1 MIENEVLNKL
11 ILNAL
16 TKQETEKPKKQSFME
31 YIKSDDGIQQLLDLG
46 SLAVASNQSPYVAS
60 SIASGVNQR
69 AQTRLAER
77 QKQRQAQAQTNN
89 FGLDEIGKILDVAEK
104 VNKPQQK
111 KEEFN
116 LNQQAAYQ
124 KFTNELQTEG
134 ISEINENE
142 DTGNIPKQFI
152 QNIQTPDGQE
162 KIFIDRKNLNKAT
175 NEANLQAKY
184 NQTIIDKNNDLL
196 KNSIGKLLTKDNVL
210 TARGSELTTNPN
222 YAFIDRFRNVNFR
235 DMEAIVKTLKSN
247 LGFQELQKMRD
258 NSPTGGSLGSITEK
272 ELDFLQ
278 SAVAALD
285 VGMSEELIID
295 SLSNIRNSL
304 LRINASLETNPN
316 KILMGNV
323 KKPRKS
329 MSYNIRGKK

>member
-1 MIENEVLNKL
+1 MIENNDLKDFILKAIVKNKS
-11 ILNAL
+11 
-16 TKQETEKPKKQSFME
+16 EEPKKRQTFME
-31 YIKSDDGIQQLLDLG
+31 YIKSDDGIKKLLNLG

-60 SIASGVNQR
+60 SIASGIKER
-69 AQTRLAER
+69 RLARE
-77 QKQRQAQAQTNN
+77 KAKKEQTNN
-89 FGLDEIGKILDVAEK
+89 FGLDEIGKILDLAEK
-104 VNKPQQK
+104 VNKPQA
-111 KEEFN
+111 EFT
-116 LNQQAAYQ
+116 
-124 KFTNELQTEG
+124 KFTNDLKKEG
-134 ISEINENE
+134 ISPINENE
-142 DTGNIPKQFI
+142 DIVDIPKQFI

-196 KNSIGKLLTKDNVL
+196 KNSIDKLLTKDNVL
-210 TARGSELTTNPN
+210 TARGSELTTNPRF
-222 YAFIDRFRNVNFR
+222 AFIDRFGNEKFR

-285 VGMSEELIID
+285 VGMSEEQIID

-304 LRINASLETNPN
+304 LRINESLEINPN

-329 MSYNIRGKK
+329 MSYNIRGRK

>member
-1 MIENEVLNKL
+1 MIEDNDLKDFILKAIVKNKS
-11 ILNAL
+11 
-16 TKQETEKPKKQSFME
+16 EKPKKRQTFME
-31 YIKSDDGIQQLLDLG
+31 YIKSDDGIKNLLNLG

-60 SIASGVNQR
+60 SIASGIKER
-69 AQTRLAER
+69 RLARE
-77 QKQRQAQAQTNN
+77 KAEKEQTNN
-89 FGLDEIGKILDVAEK
+89 FGLDEIAQLIDIQES
-104 VNKPQQK
+104 VNKP
-111 KEEFN
+111 E
-116 LNQQAAYQ
+116 AAFT
-124 KFTNELQTEG
+124 KFTNDLNTKG
-134 ISEINENE
+134 ISQINENE
-142 DTGNIPKQFI
+142 DIGNIPKQFI

-184 NQTIIDKNNDLL
+184 NQSIIDKNNDLL
-196 KNSIGKLLTKDNVL
+196 KNSIDKLLTKDNLL
-210 TARGSELTTNPN
+210 TDVGDELTTNPRF
-222 YAFIDRFRNVNFR
+222 AFIDRFGNEKFR

-258 NSPTGGSLGSITEK
+258 NSPTGGSLGSVTEK

-278 SAVAALD
+278 SAIAALD
-285 VGMSEELIID
+285 MGMSQELIID

-304 LRINASLETNPN
+304 LRINASLETDPN
-316 KILMGNV
+316 KLLFGNV